1 MSASRSCG
9 GEVDDKYESITTV
22 QIQRERKDSNSE
34 ETHIHTH
41 THTLTV
47 CLLRR
52 LVTEVRSLPRS
63 SELSCTS
70 TPSIQDSMSSTER
83 RKA

>member
-9 GEVDDKYESITTV
+9 GEVDDKYESITIV
-22 QIQRERKDSNSE
+22 QIQRERKSSNSE
-34 ETHIHTH
+34 DTHIH

-47 CLLRR
+47 CLLSR

>member
-1 MSASRSCG
+1 MCG
-9 GEVDDKYESITTV
+9 GGGGGDKYNSVTVV
-22 QIQRERKDSNSE
+22 QIQRERKGSNSE
-34 ETHIHTH
+34 DTH
-41 THTLTV
+41 THAHKLTV